1 MSWKIKMKKIV
12 FVIPYFGHFN
22 NYFDIWLNSC
32 KNNPTID
39 WIIFTDCMDAHPYP
53 SNVKVINTTF
63 EELRDGFQSH
73 FDFKISLDKPYK
85 LCEYKPAYG
94 DLFYEYIKDYDFW
107 GYCDTD
113 LVWGDMRKF
122 ITDNMLNRYD
132 KIGNRGHCCLMRND
146 ERMRKAYRY
155 ESSTIVT
162 YRDAFSSDLA
172 YCFDEQKAFGR
183 YCHENGIETC
193 DNFTFF
199 DIDYRHD
206 DYRIPL
212 YEKEQFEYD
221 AHNVFEYQNGKL
233 FLRWVKRGTNEMH
246 QKEILYAHFQKRS
259 MQMGIDKSCFDK
271 FMIWGDCFRA
281 YQDNLNADDI
291 IKYDPKSFKRHLYL
305 KILWKKIKAEYL
317 HGSGV
322 KYYKYPY

>member
-1 MSWKIKMKKIV
+1 
-12 FVIPYFGHFN
+12 
-22 NYFDIWLNSC
+22 
-32 KNNPTID
+32 
-39 WIIFTDCMDAHPYP
+39 
-53 SNVKVINTTF
+53 
-63 EELRDGFQSH
+63 
-73 FDFKISLDKPYK
+73 
-85 LCEYKPAYG
+85 
-94 DLFYEYIKDYDFW
+94 
-107 GYCDTD
+107 
-113 LVWGDMRKF
+113 
-122 ITDNMLNRYD
+122 
-132 KIGNRGHCCLMRND
+132 MRND

-155 ESSTIVT
+155 ESSNIVT
-162 YRDAFSSDLA
+162 YRDAFSSDFA

-221 AHNVFEYQNGKL
+221 AHNVFAYQNGKL
-233 FLRWVKRGTNEMH
+233 FLLWVKRGTSEIH
-246 QKEILYAHFQKRS
+246 QKEILYA
-259 MQMGIDKSCFDK
+259 QMDIDKSCFDR
-271 FMIWGDCFRA
+271 FMVWGDSFRA
-281 YQDNLNADDI
+281 YKNKLNAEDI
-291 IKYDPKSFKRHLYL
+291 KKYDPKSFKRHLYI